1 MDAKLRIKQLLEE
14 RKWSEYRL
22 AKECGISQS
31 IITNMFRRNNAPTLP
46 TLELICNA
54 LDISLSQFFLEGD
67 DPVALT
73 EEQKL
78 LLSKWRTLTEEQKKA
93 FLLLMDAI

>member
-31 IITNMFRRNNAPTLP
+31 VITNMFRRSNAPTLP
-46 TLELICNA
+46 TLELICSA
-54 LDISLSQFFLEGD
+54 LNISLSQFFLEGD
-67 DPVALT
+67 DPVSLT
-73 EEQKL
+73 EDQKL

-93 FLLLMDAI
+93 FLFLMDAI

>member
-1 MDAKLRIKQLLEE
+1 MDAKLRIRQLLED
-14 RKWSEYRL
+14 RNWSEYRL

-31 IITNMFRRNNAPTLP
+31 VITNMFRRNNAPTLP

-54 LDISLSQFFLEGD
+54 LDISLSQFFLEGN

-73 EEQKL
+73 EEQKI

-93 FLLLMDAI
+93 FFSLMDAI